1 MKLYTYILLAG
12 VLALTSCENEKKDTK
27 VVEVTMAT
35 ASPMAATSPSS
46 DSQKDKSS
54 ENDTLSISVR
64 GYVDVP
70 PEQRLSVSPFYG
82 GYVKNILVLPGTKVK
97 KGEVLFTLQNP
108 EFITLQQQYLETA
121 KQLEYLEQDFKRQME
136 LSKDNISSEKTFKK
150 AESDYQV
157 MKAKASGLKEQL
169 KLLGI
174 STSDLENGSIY
185 TVVKVYA
192 QISGTVTE
200 VNIQKG
206 VFVDVKDVAVK
217 LINMDHLHL
226 ELEVFEQE
234 ALKVK
239 VGQKILFRIPEID
252 DKEYNGE
259 VHLVVPAIDMKKRTF
274 LVHGHL
280 DDMKKNK
287 FLPGMYVD
295 AKIRI

>member
-27 VVEVTMAT
+27 VVEVTMT
-35 ASPMAATSPSS
+35 TTSPIAAISTSS
-46 DSQKDKSS
+46 DAQEDKSN
-54 ENDTLSISVR
+54 ENDTHSISVR